1 MSRAGSWRLRFFVV
15 AGALDGKLLANQ
27 VALVTGASSGI
38 GYGIDIV
45 VANAKLQKDGKFA
58 DMTLDDWQ
66 HVLST
71 NLTGQFLTCPATVKV
86 FRRRGPTSRFHTVGS
101 APWKISATRP
111 YVPGLFEQWLKPN
124 TRTIGVA
131 VVRLLE

>member
-1 MSRAGSWRLRFFVV
+1 ME
-15 AGALDGKLLANQ
+15 KLLANQ

-45 VANAKLQKDGKFA
+45 VANAGLQKDGKFA

-71 NLTGQFLTCPATVKV
+71 NLTGQFLTCQAPVKE
-86 FRRRGPTSRFHTVGS
+86 FRRRRPTSRFHTDGS
-101 APWKISATRP
+101 APWKISARRP
-111 YVPGLFEQWLKPN
+111 HVSGIFEQWLKPD
-124 TRTIGVA
+124 TPTIGVA
-131 VVRLLE
+131 VDRLLE